1 MIEKNI
7 LKLISKNLDLSKEY
21 FDILSALR
29 RLEKIADR
37 AVSIANLLHFAQVG
51 GDMVQSWYLCYNFCM
66 KKAIN
71 KIKNYFSTN
80 FEVLAGIIIFIG
92 IIASGKDFYKAIIF
106 MLEFIV
112 IMEVVKMVSDFIKKE
127 TLRLRYVIDIFII
140 FLIRDV
146 IILTTNKNRDYFD
159 ISFLL
164 FVIFVFFIFRIL
176 AIKFS
181 PGVIKISK
189 DTVIEYDDERPN
201 KKVTTTKESNSD
213 E

>member
-1 MIEKNI
+1 
-7 LKLISKNLDLSKEY
+7 
-21 FDILSALR
+21 
-29 RLEKIADR
+29 
-37 AVSIANLLHFAQVG
+37 
-51 GDMVQSWYLCYNFCM
+51 M
-66 KKAIN
+66 KRAIN

-80 FEVLAGIIIFIG
+80 FEVLAATIILIMVLVAGI
-92 IIASGKDFYKAIIF
+92 DFYKAIIL

-112 IMEVVKMVSDFIKKE
+112 IMEVVKMISDFIKKE

-164 FVIFVFFIFRIL
+164 FVIFIFFIFRIL

-189 DTVIEYDDERPN
+189 DTIIEYDDDRPN
-201 KKVTTTKESNSD
+201 KPILATKESKTN

>member
-1 MIEKNI
+1 
-7 LKLISKNLDLSKEY
+7 
-21 FDILSALR
+21 
-29 RLEKIADR
+29 
-37 AVSIANLLHFAQVG
+37 
-51 GDMVQSWYLCYNFCM
+51 M

-80 FEVLAGIIIFIG
+80 FEVLAATIIFMG
-92 IIASGKDFYKAIIF
+92 ILVAGIDFYKAIIL

-112 IMEVVKMVSDFIKKE
+112 IMEVVKMISDFIKRE
-127 TLRLRYVIDIFII
+127 TLRLRYVIDI
-140 FLIRDV
+140 LIRDV

-181 PGVIKISK
+181 PGIIKISK
-189 DTVIEYDDERPN
+189 DTVIEYDDDRPS
-201 KKVTTTKESNSD
+201 KTIQTTKESNSN